1 MREALDEEHAANEKL
16 MQEIVLIQEA
26 EEEQNNMLQEKIK
39 EVEDV
44 NGYWEGIK
52 EQLEAK
58 IEKLVEEQIEKEGEE
73 VKLLKAF
80 EEKNDQLEQ
89 LNRKIEGYDRI
100 ILDKDK

>member
-1 MREALDEEHAANEKL
+1 LREALDEEHAANEKL

-52 EQLEAK
+52 EQLEGK

-80 EEKNDQLEQ
+80 EEKNE
-89 LNRKIEGYDRI
+89 
-100 ILDKDK
+100 

>member
-52 EQLEAK
+52 EQLEGK

-80 EEKNDQLEQ
+80 EEKNE
-89 LNRKIEGYDRI
+89 
-100 ILDKDK
+100 